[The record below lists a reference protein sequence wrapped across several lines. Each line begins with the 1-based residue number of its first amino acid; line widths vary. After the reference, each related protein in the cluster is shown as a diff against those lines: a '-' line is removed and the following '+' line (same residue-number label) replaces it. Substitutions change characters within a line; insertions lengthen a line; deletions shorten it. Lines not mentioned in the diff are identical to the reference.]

1 MNPTARILTLTAAAA
16 VLLAGSV
23 DGVRSQARGRSRC
36 EILNAVGPSFGN
48 YDPLDAVPLDSAGN
62 VSLRCEGLPRS
73 QVVVIEL
80 GRGLDN
86 RVMPRSMR
94 RRGVSL
100 EYNLYLDA
108 ARTQIWGDGSRGTST
123 FQWRPIDGEVVS
135 IPIYGRVPARQPA
148 TPGHYSDRIALI
160 VQY

>member
-1 MNPTARILTLTAAAA
+1 MAAKR
-16 VLLAGSV
+16 VLLASLAAALVAALGEPA
-23 DGVRSQARGRSRC
+23 RSQKAGRARC
-36 EILNAVGPSFGN
+36 EILSAVGPSFGN
-48 YDPLDAVPLDSAGN
+48 YNPLDAVPLDSAGN
-62 VSLRCEGLPRS
+62 VSLRCENLNPS
-73 QVVVIEL
+73 QTVVIEL
-80 GRGLDN
+80 GRGRDN
-86 RVMPRSMR
+86 RVMPRAMR

-123 FQWRPIDGEVVS
+123 FEWRPVNGEVVS
-135 IPIYGRVPARQPA
+135 IPVYGRVPARQPA